1 MDNVAETGIP
11 CERCSAPTV
20 EIGLLDAS
28 ARLLMRSCSRCD
40 HRTWLRDG
48 RRAAITDVLAAVGT
62 SGRRRSS

>member
-1 MDNVAETGIP
+1 MAETGTP

-20 EIGLLDAS
+20 EIGLLDGT

-48 RRAAITDVLAAVGT
+48 HRAGIGDVLAAVGT
-62 SGRRRSS
+62 SGRRRGA